1 MTIALKPAL
10 LMDMPDGKL
19 PGFYAQI
26 VKALAAKAPLFD
38 RDKELLIF
46 DSLGEREMAYPI
58 MQQYKIP
65 YENMDLLL
73 LPATVSAR
81 PDFTDYGF
89 VSRSGLSYVYAESV
103 YLFTLHHVEP
113 AAEPIQALQQFEEHL
128 LASIPQEE
136 VIYIV
141 DLQFEELMKR
151 IAQAYNCELR
161 PFPKPL

>member
-26 VKALAAKAPLFD
+26 IKALAAKAPLFD

-46 DSLGEREMAYPI
+46 NSPIEREPAYSI
-58 MQQYKIP
+58 MEQYKIP

-73 LPATVSAR
+73 LPDTVNTR

-89 VSRSGLSYVYAESV
+89 VSRSEHSYAYADSV
-103 YLFTLHHVEP
+103 YLFTLHPTEP
-113 AAEPIQALQQFEEHL
+113 AAEPIQALQQLEEHL
-128 LASIPQEE
+128 LASIPQAE
-136 VIYIV
+136 VIYVV
-141 DLQFEELMKR
+141 DIQLDELMKR
-151 IAQAYNCELR
+151 IAQAYSCEIR
-161 PFPKPL
+161 PFPRQA